1 MGFFEYKKWFF
12 DTVSD
17 EGDDYLI
24 MLVSQVKLG
33 RKYRTYFQMHGARKG
48 QDCTFRPY
56 LKCIRTFRQ
65 KDYGSTGFIFEEGEI
80 NFENG
85 GCRINLEM
93 GSYKV
98 KLVYEC
104 NRIDWPL
111 GFNHFNYP
119 RKTYIDWIPRILY
132 GQVSGTVDAPPG
144 VKVYEKEPGYCDEV
158 FSNVSPWKVTISQL
172 YWGRL
177 HYKNINLSYSIMKDR
192 KTFSDISR
200 LFVEVNG
207 THYVLDTLFFNII
220 ERKRSKNMNLT
231 YAEKYLIRGKSDE
244 LEIKIEVGNHEEMI
258 LNDFMDY
265 INEYGTILTSVL
277 RRISRDPL
285 GIKFRASANISIRI
299 NDERFILENV
309 ALVDEFVKFCK

>member
-1 MGFFEYKKWFF
+1 MGFYEYNKWLF
-12 DTVSD
+12 DVVSD

-24 MLVSQVKLG
+24 MTVSQLKLG

-48 QDCTFRPY
+48 HDCIFRPY

-65 KDYGSTGFIFEEGEI
+65 KEYSSAGFILEEGEI
-80 NFENG
+80 RFDNG
-85 GCRINLEM
+85 GCTINLEM
-93 GSYKV
+93 GSYKI
-98 KLVYEC
+98 KLVYES
-104 NRIDWPL
+104 NMIDWPL
-111 GFNHFNYP
+111 SFNHFNHS
-119 RKTYIDWIPRILY
+119 RKTYIDWIPRIIN
-132 GQVSGTVDAPPG
+132 GQVSGSVNAPLG
-144 VKVYEKEPGYCDEV
+144 IKVYEKVPGYCDEV
-158 FSNVSPWKVTISQL
+158 LSNVTPWKVTISQL
-172 YWGRL
+172 YWGQL

-207 THYVLDTLFFNII
+207 KHFVIDTLFFNII
-220 ERKRSKNMNLT
+220 ERRSSKNMNLT
-231 YAEKYLIRGKSDE
+231 YAEKYLIRGKSGE

-265 INEYGTILTSVL
+265 INEYGTILTGVL

-285 GIKFRASANISIRI
+285 GIKFRATANVSIRI
-299 NDERFILENV
+299 NEERFTLENV